1 MRKEE
6 TRMKTK
12 ALKAAFPYTIPILT
26 GFLFLGISYGIYM
39 RALGFSAVYPIFMSM
54 LIFAGS
60 MEFVTASMLL
70 SGFNPLGAA
79 LLTLM
84 VNARHIFYGI
94 TMVTKYKN
102 VGKKKWYLIFG
113 MCDESFSINCSV
125 DVPEEIDKGWFYFW
139 VTVLN
144 QSYWVLGATCGAL
157 LGSLVT
163 FDSKGLEFV
172 MTALFVVIFLDNWL
186 KEKKH
191 FSSLLGLAISVVC
204 LILFG
209 AEKFLVPTMCVIF
222 LVLSLVKPLLEKE
235 VA

>member
-1 MRKEE
+1 
-6 TRMKTK
+6 MKKK

-39 RALGFSAVYPIFMSM
+39 RALGFSPLYPIFMSM

-60 MEFVTASMLL
+60 MEFVTALMLL
-70 SGFNPLGAA
+70 SGFNPLGAV

-94 TMVTKYKN
+94 TMVSKYKN

-125 DVPEEIDKGWFYFW
+125 EVPDGVDKGWFYFW

-144 QSYWVLGATCGAL
+144 QSYWVLGSTCGAL
-157 LGSLVT
+157 LGSIVT

-191 FSSLLGLAISVVC
+191 FSSLLGLVISLFC
-204 LILFG
+204 LIVFG
-209 AEKFLVPTMCVIF
+209 AEKFLVPTMCFIF
-222 LVLSLVKPLLEKE
+222 IVLSLAKPLLKKE

>member
-1 MRKEE
+1 
-6 TRMKTK
+6 MKKK

-39 RALGFSAVYPIFMSM
+39 RALGFSPLYPIFMSM

-94 TMVTKYKN
+94 TMVSKYKN
-102 VGKKKWYLIFG
+102 VGRKKWYLIFG

-125 DVPEEIDKGWFYFW
+125 SVPEGIDKGWFYFW

-144 QSYWVLGATCGAL
+144 QSYWVLGSTCGAL
-157 LGSLVT
+157 LGTLIKV
-163 FDSKGLEFV
+163 DSGGLEFV

-191 FSSLLGLAISVVC
+191 VSSVTGLLISLVCLLIFGPDKFLLPSMAVIFFVLAIIGPC
-204 LILFG
+204 L
-209 AEKFLVPTMCVIF
+209 K
-222 LVLSLVKPLLEKE
+222 KE

>member
-1 MRKEE
+1 
-6 TRMKTK
+6 MKK
-12 ALKAAFPYTIPILT
+12 QSLKAAFPYTIPILT

-39 RALGFSAVYPIFMSM
+39 RALGFSAAYPIFMSM

-94 TMVTKYKN
+94 TMVSKYKN

-125 DVPEEIDKGWFYFW
+125 DVPKGVDKGWFYFW
-139 VTVLN
+139 VTILN
-144 QSYWVLGATCGAL
+144 QSYWVLGAT
-157 LGSLVT
+157 
-163 FDSKGLEFV
+163 
-172 MTALFVVIFLDNWL
+172 
-186 KEKKH
+186 
-191 FSSLLGLAISVVC
+191 
-204 LILFG
+204 
-209 AEKFLVPTMCVIF
+209 
-222 LVLSLVKPLLEKE
+222 
-235 VA
+235 

>member
-1 MRKEE
+1 
-6 TRMKTK
+6 MKTK
-12 ALKAAFPYTIPILT
+12 ALKAAFPYSIPILT

-39 RALGFSAVYPIFMSM
+39 RALGFSAAYPIFMSM

-70 SGFNPLGAA
+70 SGFNPVGAV

-94 TMVTKYKN
+94 TMVSKYKN

-125 DVPEEIDKGWFYFW
+125 DVPEGVDKGWFYFW
-139 VTVLN
+139 VTLLN

-163 FDSKGLEFV
+163 VDAKGLEFV

-191 FSSLLGLAISVVC
+191 FSSLLGLGVSIVC
-204 LILFG
+204 LLLFG

-222 LVLSLVKPLLEKE
+222 LVLSLAKPLLEKE

>member
-1 MRKEE
+1 
-6 TRMKTK
+6 MKK
-12 ALKAAFPYTIPILT
+12 QALKAAFPYSIPILT

-39 RALGFSAVYPIFMSM
+39 RALGFSALYPIFMSM

-94 TMVTKYKN
+94 TMVSKYKN

-125 DVPEEIDKGWFYFW
+125 DVPENVDKGWFYFW
-139 VTVLN
+139 VTLLN
-144 QSYWVLGATCGAL
+144 QSYWVLGSTCGAL
-157 LGSLVT
+157 LGSLIRV
-163 FDSKGLEFV
+163 DAQGLEFV

-186 KEKKH
+186 KEKNH
-191 FSSLLGLAISVVC
+191 FSSLLGLGVSLLC
-204 LILFG
+204 LVAFG

-222 LVLSLVKPLLEKE
+222 LVLSLARPVLDRAKAEKE